1 MLSFV
6 PFLSFLTKTVGS
18 FVVQP
23 VCDKERDM
31 EIFLIMYEGGVNAC
45 VCMSVPSDENQFPFP
60 LNKYY
65 TRLERS
71 P

>member
-1 MLSFV
+1 M
-6 PFLSFLTKTVGS
+6 
-18 FVVQP
+18 QP